1 MTQKKSILI
10 RIDEDLKV
18 KIAVKLAKS
27 KGDSFQSICESAL
40 KVYVN

>member
-18 KIAVKLAKS
+18 KVAVKLAKS
-27 KGDSFQSICESAL
+27 KGESFQSICEKAL
-40 KVYVN
+40 KAYVT